1 MARGGEDADGRL
13 TGENGHPNAFR
24 LGESMRRQSIETW
37 AKSRLVLG
45 AVAVLI
51 LNTACAGSDDALG
64 GWDGVERDSAG
75 ITIVENFGT
84 PLWGDEP
91 LWTFHEVLRIG
102 TADGDPDYQFGS
114 ISAIGLLS
122 DRRIVVAD
130 RLGHHLRYYAADGT
144 YQMTVGTPGEGPG
157 EFGSGFLGL
166 MVAPGDTVVV
176 IDARN
181 GQAHAIAPDGSWQG
195 SFSTLPHD
203 GFRFADFD
211 YDPPEMIATIHAPL
225 ASPTAAP
232 GDTMNVI
239 LERDIR
245 GAVLDTLGWVP
256 SSQATSVQ
264 GDTRL
269 RHYYR
274 GFPDG
279 SLCGGGVWIGRSDE
293 YALTWYARGVRP
305 VRRLT
310 LRRERLALDERD
322 QAMLR
327 EWVDEVLKERGVPSG
342 RAAEIRSRI
351 RFEDHYPAF
360 RRLNCGPEGTLLV
373 QRVRPLREIDAAER
387 TLLRTGPTS
396 PRPPGTPE
404 WDVFDRN
411 GRLLGSIV
419 ASWDGEWMAARF
431 VRDAATGVWYV
442 YGVERDELD
451 VDHVVGWRIE
461 GRMPADD

>member
-1 MARGGEDADGRL
+1 MHRRPDRGSGRVRVEVLCVLCTCTAAALVAFGACGGDG
-13 TGENGHPNAFR
+13 
-24 LGESMRRQSIETW
+24 
-37 AKSRLVLG
+37 
-45 AVAVLI
+45 
-51 LNTACAGSDDALG
+51 TAG

-84 PLWGDEP
+84 PLWGEEP

-102 TADGDPDYQFGS
+102 TAEGDPDYQFGS
-114 ISAIGLLS
+114 ISAIGVLS

-130 RLGHHLRYYAADGT
+130 RLGHHLRYYSADGT
-144 YQMTVGTPGEGPG
+144 YLMTVGTPGEGPG

-166 MVAPGDTVVV
+166 MVAPGDTVLV
-176 IDARN
+176 IDAGN
-181 GQAHAIAPDGSWQG
+181 SQAHAIAPDGSWQG
-195 SFSTLPHD
+195 SFSLLPRD

-211 YDPPEMIATIHAPL
+211 TDLAGTIATVHAPL
-225 ASPTAAP
+225 STDEP

-239 LERDIR
+239 LQRDIR

-256 SSQATSVQ
+256 SSRATSVQ

-274 GFPDG
+274 GFP
-279 SLCGGGVWIGRSDE
+279 SSTLCSGGNWVGRSE
-293 YALTWYARGVRP
+293 AYTLTWYAPGGRP
-305 VRRLT
+305 ARRLT

-327 EWVDEVLKERGVPSG
+327 EWVDEVLKEQGVPSG

-360 RRLNCGPEGTLLV
+360 RRLNCGPEETVLV

-387 TLLRTGPTS
+387 VLLRAGPRS
-396 PRPPGTPE
+396 PRPPGEPE

-411 GRLLGSIV
+411 GRWLGSIV

-461 GRMPADD
+461 GRMPS